1 MYEYIKLYFI
11 VKENSGSKDDGQA
24 ENVVLSTGDGEIHT
38 VIDAVVA
45 AEQVLSDTHE
55 QQSSRNEHEEGAL
68 DVSAASGMF

>member
-1 MYEYIKLYFI
+1 MYHIF
-11 VKENSGSKDDGQA
+11 VKENSGSNYDGQA

-55 QQSSRNEHEEGAL
+55 QQSGHNEHEAGVAL